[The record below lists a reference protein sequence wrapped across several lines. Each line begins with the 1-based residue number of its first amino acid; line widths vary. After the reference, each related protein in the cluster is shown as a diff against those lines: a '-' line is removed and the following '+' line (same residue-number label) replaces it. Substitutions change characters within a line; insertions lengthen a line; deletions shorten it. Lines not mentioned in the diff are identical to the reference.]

1 MKMQTEKLFD
11 TNPYDTEFTAQVV
24 GAENGEVVLDRTLFF
39 PEEGGQTCDK
49 GYLEYG
55 GKQFEVEAVRI
66 EDEVIYHRID
76 TDELKAGDKVTG
88 HIDWAHRFD
97 NMQNHTGEH
106 IFSGIVH
113 SMKGYDNVGF
123 SLTETTCQMDY
134 NGKLTDKEIAEVEE
148 KAKIWRR

>member
-1 MKMQTEKLFD
+1 MQTEKLFD

-76 TDELKAGDKVTG
+76 TDELKAGDKV
-88 HIDWAHRFD
+88 IQRFD
-97 NMQNHTGEH
+97 LGDINIDLGRGSKAAYIKFENQV
-106 IFSGIVH
+106 I
-113 SMKGYDNVGF
+113 
-123 SLTETTCQMDY
+123 
-134 NGKLTDKEIAEVEE
+134 KE
-148 KAKIWRR
+148 